1 MMLSKHTPTLCVVLC
16 AIFALQLSACV
27 DKKGVPKALEEL
39 QSEFDTHR
47 LPALRCAEKQAA
59 LAQANLDF
67 AEYEA
72 SRGEVVPAVRA
83 LKIVRANLD
92 EALEIIGDRQE
103 CYGIYDRDGDGIV
116 DEKDNCPDT
125 PNPDQADLDGDGIGD
140 ACDDDIDGDG
150 IPNHQ
155 DNCPRVH
162 NPDQKDTDGDGV
174 GDACTDD
181 RDGDGIPDAKDNCPD
196 IPNPDQADL
205 DGDGVGDA
213 CDNDMDGDG
222 IPNHKDNCPRVH
234 NPEQKDT
241 DGDGVGDACTDDR
254 DGDGI
259 PDAKDNCPD
268 IPNPDQADLD
278 GDGVGD
284 ACDNDM
290 DGDGIPNHKDN
301 CPRVPNPDQADL
313 DGDGVGDACDDDIDG
328 DGFPN
333 DVDRCPREPGPDQ
346 GCPEQES
353 LVIVTESRIEIK
365 EQIQFELNKYTIT
378 GSRSFEI
385 LRDVAKVLERNEHI
399 RIRIEGHTDS
409 QGKAAYNMKLS
420 DGRANSVRQWL
431 IDAGISP
438 DRMTSVGRGQ
448 DHPIDTNST
457 AEGRQNNRRVEFH
470 ILND

>member
-196 IPNPDQADL
+196 IPNPEQADL

-213 CDNDMDGDG
+213 CDDDMDGDG
-222 IPNHKDNCPRVH
+222 IPNH
-234 NPEQKDT
+234 Q
-241 DGDGVGDACTDDR
+241 
-254 DGDGI
+254 
-259 PDAKDNCPD
+259 
-268 IPNPDQADLD
+268 
-278 GDGVGD
+278 
-284 ACDNDM
+284 
-290 DGDGIPNHKDN
+290 DN

-385 LRDVAKVLERNEHI
+385 LHDVAKVLERNEHI

-420 DGRANSVRQWL
+420 DGRANSVRHWL

-457 AEGRQNNRRVEFH
+457 AKGRQNKRRVEFH

>member
-1 MMLSKHTPTLCVVLC
+1 MLSKHTPSLCVVLC

-27 DKKGVPKALEEL
+27 DKKGVPKALEAL

-162 NPDQKDTDGDGV
+162 NPD
-174 GDACTDD
+174 
-181 RDGDGIPDAKDNCPD
+181 
-196 IPNPDQADL
+196 
-205 DGDGVGDA
+205 
-213 CDNDMDGDG
+213 
-222 IPNHKDNCPRVH
+222 
-234 NPEQKDT
+234 QKDT

-431 IDAGISP
+431 IDAGISA

>member
-213 CDNDMDGDG
+213 CDNDMDGG
-222 IPNHKDNCPRVH
+222 
-234 NPEQKDT
+234 
-241 DGDGVGDACTDDR
+241 
-254 DGDGI
+254 
-259 PDAKDNCPD
+259 
-268 IPNPDQADLD
+268 
-278 GDGVGD
+278 
-284 ACDNDM
+284 
-290 DGDGIPNHKDN
+290 GIPNHKDN

-353 LVIVTESRIEIK
+353 LVIATESRIEIK

-409 QGKAAYNMKLS
+409 QGKAAYNMKRS

-448 DHPIDTNST
+448 DHPIDTNRT

>member
-1 MMLSKHTPTLCVVLC
+1 MLSKHTPTLCVVLC

-162 NPDQKDTDGDGV
+162 NPD
-174 GDACTDD
+174 
-181 RDGDGIPDAKDNCPD
+181 
-196 IPNPDQADL
+196 
-205 DGDGVGDA
+205 
-213 CDNDMDGDG
+213 
-222 IPNHKDNCPRVH
+222 
-234 NPEQKDT
+234 QKDT

>member
-155 DNCPRVH
+155 DNS
-162 NPDQKDTDGDGV
+162 
-174 GDACTDD
+174 
-181 RDGDGIPDAKDNCPD
+181 
-196 IPNPDQADL
+196 
-205 DGDGVGDA
+205 
-213 CDNDMDGDG
+213 
-222 IPNHKDNCPRVH
+222 PRVH
-234 NPEQKDT
+234 NPEQNDT

-457 AEGRQNNRRVEFH
+457 AKGRQNKRRVEFH

>member
-162 NPDQKDTDGDGV
+162 NPD
-174 GDACTDD
+174 
-181 RDGDGIPDAKDNCPD
+181 
-196 IPNPDQADL
+196 
-205 DGDGVGDA
+205 
-213 CDNDMDGDG
+213 
-222 IPNHKDNCPRVH
+222 
-234 NPEQKDT
+234 QKDT